1 MLSKYVYGL
10 SLGHFV
16 VDFSQGALAALLPLL
31 IAQHHFNYAI
41 AATLVFAMNL
51 VSSIIQPLF
60 GFSSDR
66 FHTGWIIIPALLITG
81 LGFGTLGWDNQYFLL
96 ITSCLV
102 CGVGIAA
109 YHPDAAKLVNGLA
122 DVNQGHAMSVFSFGG
137 NLGFACGPITVTLV
151 ANALGISGVGL
162 FILVG
167 GGVALLL
174 AHYFPAMRRQS
185 AQHWQQKRQRESD
198 SPVPVKDDWR
208 HFAILAC
215 VLFGRSIIFYGLNT
229 FLVLYWMHI
238 LKQSNTSGSLAL
250 SILFIVGATG
260 TIIGGHLVDHI
271 GAVKTIRLAF
281 TIMLFLLLAFS
292 LTKSVIV
299 ASVLLLPIG
308 MLIFTP
314 YSAIVLLGQRYLPNQ
329 MGLASGVTLGL
340 AISIGGIATP
350 FLGQVADATSL
361 IIVFFILTAVALI
374 PMGAVYFIIEPT
386 IK

>member
-1 MLSKYVYGL
+1 M
-10 SLGHFV
+10 
-16 VDFSQGALAALLPLL
+16 
-31 IAQHHFNYAI
+31 
-41 AATLVFAMNL
+41 
-51 VSSIIQPLF
+51 
-60 GFSSDR
+60 
-66 FHTGWIIIPALLITG
+66 
-81 LGFGTLGWDNQYFLL
+81 
-96 ITSCLV
+96 
-102 CGVGIAA
+102 
-109 YHPDAAKLVNGLA
+109 
-122 DVNQGHAMSVFSFGG
+122 
-137 NLGFACGPITVTLV
+137 
-151 ANALGISGVGL
+151 
-162 FILVG
+162 
-167 GGVALLL
+167 
-174 AHYFPAMRRQS
+174 
-185 AQHWQQKRQRESD
+185 
-198 SPVPVKDDWR
+198 
-208 HFAILAC
+208 
-215 VLFGRSIIFYGLNT
+215 
-229 FLVLYWMHI
+229 VLYWVHI

-271 GAVKTIRLAF
+271 GAVKTIRLTF
-281 TIMLFLLLAFS
+281 TIMPFLLLAFS

>member
-1 MLSKYVYGL
+1 MLTRAT
-10 SLGHFV
+10 
-16 VDFSQGALAALLPLL
+16 AL
-31 IAQHHFNYAI
+31 
-41 AATLVFAMNL
+41 
-51 VSSIIQPLF
+51 
-60 GFSSDR
+60 
-66 FHTGWIIIPALLITG
+66 
-81 LGFGTLGWDNQYFLL
+81 
-96 ITSCLV
+96 
-102 CGVGIAA
+102 
-109 YHPDAAKLVNGLA
+109 
-122 DVNQGHAMSVFSFGG
+122 SVFSFGG

-185 AQHWQQKRQRESD
+185 AQHWQQKRQRESG

-250 SILFIVGATG
+250 SVLFIVGATR

-271 GAVKTIRLAF
+271 GAVKTIRFAF
-281 TIMLFLLLAFS
+281 TIMPFLLLAFS

-299 ASVLLLPIG
+299 ASALLLPIG
-308 MLIFTP
+308 MLIFIP

-361 IIVFFILTAVALI
+361 ITVFFILTAVALI
-374 PMGAVYFIIEPT
+374 PMGAAYFIIEPT

>member
-1 MLSKYVYGL
+1 MTLTR
-10 SLGHFV
+10 
-16 VDFSQGALAALLPLL
+16 GALAAALLPLL
-31 IAQHHFNYAI
+31 IAQHYFNYAI

-60 GFSSDR
+60 GFLSDR

-109 YHPDAAKLVNGLA
+109 YHPDAAKLVNGLV

-151 ANALGISGVGL
+151 ANALGISRVGL

-238 LKQSNTSGSLAL
+238 LKQFNTSGSLAL
-250 SILFIVGATG
+250 SVLFIVGATG
-260 TIIGGHLVDHI
+260 TIIGGHLVDHL
-271 GAVKTIRLAF
+271 GAVKTIRFAF
-281 TIMLFLLLAFS
+281 TIMSFLLLAFS

-308 MLIFTP
+308 MLIFIP
-314 YSAIVLLGQRYLPNQ
+314 YSAIVLLGQR
-329 MGLASGVTLGL
+329 
-340 AISIGGIATP
+340 
-350 FLGQVADATSL
+350 
-361 IIVFFILTAVALI
+361 
-374 PMGAVYFIIEPT
+374 
-386 IK
+386 